1 MFGNRRPVSPYVY
14 PGLGVRRQGMIVLDF
29 VYDCC
34 DALGVSYTDM
44 VGKSRKQDVVFA
56 RHSISHCLRTRE
68 KKSFADIGRIFNRD
82 HATAINAV
90 KRWDNL
96 LWANDYKAQDINL
109 VVMQVYKRHN
119 FKFNLH
125 E

>member
-14 PGLGVRRQGMIVLDF
+14 PGLGFRRSGLQVLEF
-29 VYDCC
+29 IYDCC
-34 DALGVSYTDM
+34 EALDVSYTDL
-44 VGKSRKQDVVFA
+44 VSTKRNQDVVFA
-56 RHSISHCLRTRE
+56 RHSICHCLRLRE
-68 KKSFADIGRIFNRD
+68 KKSYTDIGAFFNRD
-82 HATAINAV
+82 HATVINSV

-119 FKFNLH
+119 FKLLIH